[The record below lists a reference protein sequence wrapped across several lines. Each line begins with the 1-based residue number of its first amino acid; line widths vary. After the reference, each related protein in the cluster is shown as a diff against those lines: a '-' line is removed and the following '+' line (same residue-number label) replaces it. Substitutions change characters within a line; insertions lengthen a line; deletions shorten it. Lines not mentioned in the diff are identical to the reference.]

1 MYWIYLIIFVL
12 AVLTPEAINHGVS
25 FLGEEDVE
33 SLLVFCFGAFG
44 FAIYLIKEKALVRVF
59 KEKLHLQKQ
68 ANIITRDLSDS
79 YSYIGEMNRKL
90 DIVKDLIFRLP
101 NDTAEVMKGED
112 RRDTGIYRSVL
123 ETVLLLSRAD
133 AVSIRFVNLKTK
145 TLEKKV
151 GNGDQKYFS
160 FFEEKP
166 VLQSKKIFS
175 EKNNCVIVRSPQQAC
190 GVVALIIFPKT
201 SNHIE
206 DVEVFKMVASEA
218 LFLYCVERG
227 MMVEPRSHKEKEI

>member
-12 AVLTPEAINHGVS
+12 AVLTPETVNQGVS
-25 FLGEEDVE
+25 FLSADDLE
-33 SLLVFCFGAFG
+33 SLLVFCFGTLG
-44 FAIYLIKEKALVRVF
+44 FIIYLVKEKALIRVI

-90 DIVKDLIFRLP
+90 DIVRDLIFRLP
-101 NDTAEVMKGED
+101 HDTVEAM
-112 RRDTGIYRSVL
+112 RRKNHRDPVIYRSVL

-133 AVSIRFVNLKTK
+133 CVSIRFVNLKTK
-145 TLEKKV
+145 KLEKNI
-151 GNGDQKYFS
+151 GEGDQKTFA

-166 VLQSKKIFS
+166 ILQSKKLFS
-175 EKNNCVIVRSPQQAC
+175 EKNNCVIVRSPQPAC
-190 GVVALIIFPKT
+190 GMVALIIFPKT

-227 MMVEPRSHKEKEI
+227 MMVESGHHKEKET